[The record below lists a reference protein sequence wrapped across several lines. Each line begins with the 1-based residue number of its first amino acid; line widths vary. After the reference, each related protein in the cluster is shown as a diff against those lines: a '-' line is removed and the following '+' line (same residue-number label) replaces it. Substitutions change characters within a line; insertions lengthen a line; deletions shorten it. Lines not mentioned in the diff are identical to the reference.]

1 MKPLHRLAV
10 LLLLI
15 AGVLVAPVTDAAAAT
30 DYPKKEITLVVG
42 WAAGGGTD
50 LVARQI
56 AGIAEKRL
64 GKPIV
69 IQNKPGGAGAVSFQ
83 FLAAAKP
90 DGYTLAMTT
99 TPLLLQRYVSTTFV
113 PYKGLTHIAIVNEDP
128 AAVSV
133 PADSPC
139 KNLQD
144 FVDMVKKNPGKI
156 RISNAGPGS
165 AWHAMALRFEAMVGA
180 PVVHVS
186 YQGGNPAAV
195 AAAGGHVEATF
206 VSPAEVAPL
215 IAGGKVRMLAVASNQ
230 RDPNFPDVPTFKEQ
244 GVDLVGGVHRCIS
257 APKNLPPE
265 ILAKLEAAIKHAT
278 EQPEYK
284 AFMKTSGLGQR
295 FLSGKA
301 LNDYLDNLD
310 ATYAKLFQK
319 K

>member
-1 MKPLHRLAV
+1 MKALHGFV
-10 LLLLI
+10 LLFILAI
-15 AGVLVAPVTDAAAAT
+15 GTFGAPATGVSAT

-50 LVARQI
+50 LVARQV
-56 AGIAEKRL
+56 AAIAEKQL

-69 IQNKPGGAGAVSFQ
+69 IQNNPGGAGAVSFQ
-83 FLAAAKP
+83 LLSASKP

-99 TPLLLQRYVSTTFV
+99 TPLLLQKYVSTTHV
-113 PYKGLTHIAIVNEDP
+113 PYKNLTHIAIVNEDP

-133 PADSPC
+133 PFDSPC
-139 KNLQD
+139 KTLQD
-144 FVDMVKKNPGKI
+144 FVEMVKKNPGKV
-156 RISNAGPGS
+156 RIANAGPGS
-165 AWHAMALRFEAMVGA
+165 AWHAMALRFEAMVGV
-180 PVVHVS
+180 PVIHVA

-195 AAAGGHVEATF
+195 AAAGGHVESTF

-215 IAGGKVRMLAVASNQ
+215 IAGGKVRMLAVASEQ

-244 GVDLVGGVHRCIS
+244 GLDLVGGVHRCVS

-265 ILAKLEAAIKHAT
+265 ILAKLVAAIKFAT

-295 FLSGKA
+295 FLAGKE
-301 LNDYLDNLD
+301 LDDYLDSLD